1 MNLIK
6 EIKKTLGCSTADLCL
21 TLGYSDRR
29 LTDQHITEE
38 RGTAWSSW
46 LRAYVQL
53 SETSRRDVFRIMYG
67 GLDET
72 PVIRLRAA
80 LVNEELLAIAL
91 FRKLTDKR
99 KSSGHTRMEFAEL
112 FGIPYGS
119 IKNYE
124 LNCPTQ
130 AHTRK
135 VFRYLR
141 CWSEET
147 MFQLLESVIKEN
159 TR

>member
-21 TLGYSDRR
+21 TLGYDDRR

-53 SETSRRDVFRIMYG
+53 NETSRRDVFRIMYG
-67 GLDET
+67 ELDES

-91 FRKLTDKR
+91 FRKLTAKR
-99 KSSGHTRMEFAEL
+99 KSSGATRMEFAQL

-119 IKNYE
+119 LKNYE

-141 CWSEET
+141 CWPEET
-147 MFQLLESVIKEN
+147 IFQLLESVIKEN